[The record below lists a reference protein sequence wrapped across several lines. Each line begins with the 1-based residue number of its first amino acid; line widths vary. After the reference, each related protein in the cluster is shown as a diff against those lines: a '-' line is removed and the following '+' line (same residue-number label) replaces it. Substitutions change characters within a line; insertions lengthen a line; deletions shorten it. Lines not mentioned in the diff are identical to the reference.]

1 MCPFSSYLQE
11 MVLPPSTV
19 TGRVLSLRM
28 PSCVR
33 LHTKI
38 KRRPH
43 QRISSLAIRPG
54 AILSGAKVCCQN
66 FVSCKFDSCHLHL
79 AVMKVSRHPSQ
90 GSTTIVCGFSEE
102 PQHLSWNTWATPMT
116 SKWLL
121 FVVPF
126 GRLNLWIPPSF
137 LPSIRPNGAKSK
149 ASECKSSW
157 IIQGHLRGVQLTR
170 SLQGTYS
177 LYKFTGL
184 SDDGNGEQ
192 DQDECSYPNLG
203 VRLTWT
209 MKCILSIWW
218 RVGIGRCQIPSK
230 VLPQPFWIGS
240 LQEFQCSQV

>member
-170 SLQGTYS
+170 SHPRHIFAVQIYRS
-177 LYKFTGL
+177 QWWWKWRTG
-184 SDDGNGEQ
+184 
-192 DQDECSYPNLG
+192 P
-203 VRLTWT
+203 R
-209 MKCILSIWW
+209 
-218 RVGIGRCQIPSK
+218 RV
-230 VLPQPFWIGS
+230 
-240 LQEFQCSQV
+240 